1 MSLRVTNEV
10 MHLRENAEGE
20 VVVLLDEELMRGL
33 DSMSQTT
40 LIRSVFIMATDQLV
54 RDIED
59 NPSGLVE
66 VSPDPKLSEA
76 VSAVSMLVDSYG
88 LFNLLVQF
96 GGRVNP
102 ETTLVDGLLHVMGIV
117 QGIREEMLGE

>member
-33 DSMSQTT
+33 DSMAQTT

-66 VSPDPKLSEA
+66 VSPDPNLSEA